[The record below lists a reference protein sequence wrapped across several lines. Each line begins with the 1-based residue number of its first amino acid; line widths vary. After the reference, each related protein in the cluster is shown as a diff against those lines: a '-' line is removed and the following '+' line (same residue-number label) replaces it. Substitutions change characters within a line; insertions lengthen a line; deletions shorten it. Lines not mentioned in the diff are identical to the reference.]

1 MRTVEKPREILK
13 VILKQYGVEDK
24 ILFQLKHKFMLHLD
38 LRKEKYYDKK
48 VLNNFNGIFTS

>member
-1 MRTVEKPREILK
+1 MRTVEKTREILK

-24 ILFQLKHKFMLHLD
+24 ILFQLRHKFMLNLD